1 MRLRHILEYENH
13 EIRDL
18 MGDLDSVGAMNPY
31 RGVLWARLAT
41 HRLMSNRWSSY
52 PEYMCFLET
61 EPIFATGGKSQDESL
76 MLESIQNGTFVRP
89 ENPDARSWSS
99 LRSGNKGLIDLLE
112 KRNVQSLARTCST
125 MGELIE
131 KLREGLVGAQKVAL
145 GVSWEKLFGVPWPDN
160 LDAAASVLIYGFI
173 APEGSPYLDTFDM
186 NEPFEKGDGINHY
199 TR

>member
-31 RGVLWARLAT
+31 RGVLWARFAT
-41 HRLMSNRWSSY
+41 HRLMSNRWTTY

-61 EPIFATGGKSQDESL
+61 ETIFATGGKSQDESL

-89 ENPDARSWSS
+89 ENPDARSWAS
-99 LRSGNKGLIDLLE
+99 LRSGNRGLIDLLE

-145 GVSWEKLFGVPWPDN
+145 EGELGKTLWPDN
-160 LDAAASVLIYGFI
+160 LGAASSVLVYGHI